1 MKVAKYWA
9 LIFEK
14 KTYLFLVW
22 RSAHLSTHKDNR
34 PLQSCPKYGQTGWDK
49 KYETSR
55 NMKKYETSQL
65 CSTGFVQPIWMY
77 FPPPDFDICVAAT
90 RKLSNLS
97 LNLCSFCKNAL
108 SPPSNLT
115 KAPAMIEYQS
125 CTPQQKVNQL
135 QHLIRFIWSNSFCNN
150 SHWVHLSGALEVAM
164 QHKTPQQLQQHEWV
178 MHVEWW
184 VMGDEA
190 KIPGGYPTFPLHRA
204 CPTVSSSRWT
214 AL

>member
-1 MKVAKYWA
+1 M
-9 LIFEK
+9 
-14 KTYLFLVW
+14 VW

-55 NMKKYETSQL
+55 NMKKYEISQF
-65 CSTGFVQPIWMY
+65 CSTVFVQTSWMY

-125 CTPQQKVNQL
+125 CTPQQKVNLL